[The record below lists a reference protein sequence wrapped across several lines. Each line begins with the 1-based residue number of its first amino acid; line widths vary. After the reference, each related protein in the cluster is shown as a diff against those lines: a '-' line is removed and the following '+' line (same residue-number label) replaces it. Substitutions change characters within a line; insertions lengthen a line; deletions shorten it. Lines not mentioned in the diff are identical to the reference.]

1 MSFLSGI
8 LNYGKSA
15 VKFLSKNSWASTL
28 AKTALLGYAV
38 NRLSRNALKDN
49 DAGTNNIDEGVRLQ
63 IAPSAESKIPVLYG
77 RAYFGGNIS
86 DAAMTNNNKTMWYCL
101 VLSEKTGTV
110 YSTSTAS
117 DYTFNNIY
125 WNDQRIVFT
134 NDGITADY
142 TVDRNGTIDRSI
154 SGLVKVYCYKGSR
167 TAGVVPAGY
176 TGTVPDAETIFPN
189 WTSGTHAMTDLIFAL
204 VRVDYNRER
213 NVTGIADMLFDV
225 TNTMKY
231 PGDVIYDY
239 LTNTRYGCGIAAGD
253 ILTADITA
261 LNTYSQENLSYD
273 DQGTGA
279 ETLDDRYQINGLLD
293 TSNPVLENA
302 EAILSAAA
310 SWLSYD
316 SHQGKWGVVINKAGT
331 SAASFDD
338 SNILGSISLSGT
350 GIQDLYNSV
359 KVEFPHRDLRDSADF
374 VKIDIAAGDRNAN
387 EEDNILN
394 LTYDI
399 INEPIQAQLL
409 GFIELKQS
417 RVDKIVRFQTDYS
430 YYNLKAGD
438 VIDITNSKFSFS
450 SKLFRIIAINEQQ
463 DDSGALIMD
472 ITALEYDSGVYSTD
486 DLYRYTR
493 SDADGII
500 TIGSIGTPGT
510 PQATKYEVDARPRII
525 ITTTAPTGVV
535 EGIEYWLSTDF
546 NQADDSLRSYTLIA
560 TKRPTGGGVYTSG
573 TTVSL
578 DYDQIGAANFY
589 VKTRGFN
596 TTTVGPYSS
605 PSGLV
610 EFAPTQVTDA
620 IGPDTSALDATGNLL
635 TALALIDLLK
645 GLDDLYAGVSGNGS
659 LFEKVFQV
667 FEDVTGIDIVSDA
680 ASGTIELTI
689 QEEGATVAESTS
701 IINFVGSNIT
711 ASASGNTV
719 TVTVDVPEFT
729 GETVLVDGTPE
740 IGQTIAWNGNA
751 WVPVDSCCDN
761 LPDPGEPGGPDP
773 EPPPQCFLGLSTRL
787 PPDRTTYIDPI
798 TGYQSDLAPINGSYF
813 MGITLAAGLYGP
825 VGKGSGNIRLY
836 KSDGTIV
843 QTLPASSLVITGNAV
858 EFPFVQRELG
868 TDYYILMDQGVITYC
883 DCISPAITLPTTWN
897 FNTAPYSTTAYTV
910 SNLIWPPPLSPSN
923 LTTVVESITSPSCF
937 GSITINFNRTVSKG
951 SGTITIKRVSDDEVV
966 ATFNSVNG
974 TVSGSSI
981 TYEMDPSLP
990 SGYFYIEAPQGIAFA
1005 ESDDCKIAAA
1015 NPSAA
1020 VVKADNKTFST
1031 IALLYTYFE
1040 VDSDPFTDPDNIKV
1054 NRQTNIR
1061 LYFNKNIY
1069 FRDPEDGDYFI
1080 RIYESNGTLHQE
1092 INTAWTFD
1100 ANKTSELIWIT
1111 SNILHINPTKDFT
1124 PGKSYYVTAESGAL
1138 MDSCPTFWFGITSN
1152 NVITFTIDAGP
1163 EAPTATINDNGSIN
1177 ESGVSMTFDRD
1188 VTAGTG
1194 QMIVYD
1200 GSNNVIATID
1210 PDDPAVIYT

>member
-8 LNYGKSA
+8 LNYGKTA

-101 VLSEKTGTV
+101 VLSEKTGAA
-110 YSTSTAS
+110 YSTGIAS

-125 WNDQRIVFT
+125 WNDQRIVFA

-154 SGLVKVYCYKGSR
+154 SGLVKVYCYKGGR
-167 TAGVVPAGY
+167 VNGVIPVGY
-176 TGTVPDAETIFPN
+176 AGTVPNAETIFPN
-189 WTSGTHAMTDLIFAL
+189 WTSGTHAMEDLIFAL

-213 NVTGIADMLFDV
+213 NVTGIADMLFDI
-225 TNTMKY
+225 TNSVKY

-253 ILTADITA
+253 ILTTDITA
-261 LNTYSQENLSYD
+261 LNTYSQENLAYD

-279 ETLDDRYQINGLLD
+279 QTLDDRYQINGLLD
-293 TSNPVLENA
+293 TANPVLENA

-316 SHQGKWGVVINKAGT
+316 SHQGKWGVVINKADT
-331 SAASFDD
+331 SVASFDD
-338 SNILGSISLSGT
+338 SNILGSVSVSGT

-374 VKIDIAAGDRNAN
+374 VQILIPIEDRNAN
-387 EEDNILN
+387 EENNILN

-417 RVDKIVRFQTDYS
+417 RVDKIVRFQTDFS

-438 VIDITNSKFSFS
+438 VITVSAPIGLSAD
-450 SKLFRIIAINEQQ
+450 LFRIISITEQQ

-472 ITALEYDSGVYSTD
+472 ITALEYDSSVYATD
-486 DLYRYTR
+486 DLYRFTR

-500 TIGSIGTPGT
+500 TIGSIGVPGT
-510 PQATKYEVDARPRII
+510 PQATKIEVDARPRVII
-525 ITTTAPTGVV
+525 NTTAPTGVV

-635 TALALIDLLK
+635 TALAIIDLLK
-645 GLDDLYAGVSGNGS
+645 GLDDLYAGVTGNGS
-659 LFEKVFQV
+659 IFEKVFEA
-667 FEDVTGIDIVSDA
+667 FEDVTGIDLVGDA
-680 ASGTIELTI
+680 ASGIIELTI
-689 QEEGATVAESTS
+689 QEEGATVASSTS
-701 IINFVGSNIT
+701 IINFVGSNVT
-711 ASASGNTV
+711 ATASGNTV

-729 GETVLVDGTPE
+729 GETVLVDGQPE
-740 IGQTIAWNGNA
+740 IGQTIAWNGTA

-761 LPDPGEPGGPDP
+761 LPDPGEPGGPP
-773 EPPPQCFLGLSTRL
+773 VPPTPQCFLTLSSRL
-787 PPDRTTYIDPI
+787 PPDRSTFIDPI
-798 TGYQSDLAPINGSYF
+798 TGYQSDLAPITGSYF
-813 MGITLAAGLYGP
+813 MGISLSAGLYGP
-825 VGKGSGNIRLY
+825 VDKGTGNVRLY
-836 KSDGTIV
+836 KSDGTLV
-843 QTLPASSLVITGNAV
+843 QTLPASSLTVSGNV
-858 EFPFVQRELG
+858 VGFPFVERDLG
-868 TDYYILMDQGVITYC
+868 TDYYILMDEGVITYC
-883 DCISPAITLPTTWN
+883 DCKSPAITLPTTWN
-897 FNTAPYSTTAYTV
+897 FNTAPYATTAYAATD
-910 SNLIWPPPLSPSN
+910 LAWPPPLSSVR
-923 LTTVVESITSPSCF
+923 TVTIESVTSPSCF
-937 GSITINFNRTVSKG
+937 NSITINFNRSVVKG
-951 SGTITIKRVSDDEVV
+951 SGTVTVRRVNDDVSV
-966 ATFNSVNG
+966 GSFNSANG
-974 TVSGSSI
+974 VASGSSI
-981 TYEMDPSLP
+981 TYSGLSLP
-990 SGYFYIEAPQGIAFA
+990 SGFFYIVAPAGIALA
-1005 ESDDCKIAAA
+1005 ASTDCKISAS

-1020 VVKADNKTFST
+1020 VQKTDNKTFST
-1031 IALLYTYFE
+1031 VALLYSYFE
-1040 VDSDPFTDPDNIKV
+1040 VDSDPFVDPDKTKV

-1061 LYFNKNIY
+1061 LYFNKPIF
-1069 FRDPEDGDYFI
+1069 FRDAADGDFFF
-1080 RIYESNGTLHQE
+1080 RIYESTGTLHQQ
-1092 INTAWTFD
+1092 INTKWTFD
-1100 ANKTSELIWIT
+1100 DNRTSELIWI
-1111 SNILHINPTKDFT
+1111 SGGNVLNINPTRDLT
-1124 PGKSYYVTAESGAL
+1124 PGKSYYVTADNGSL
-1138 MDSCPTFWFGITSN
+1138 RDSCPTFWSGISSN
-1152 NVITFTIDAGP
+1152 NVIVFTVDAGP
-1163 EAPTATINDNGSIN
+1163 QAPTASTNNNGSIN
-1177 ESGVSMTFDRD
+1177 ESGIGLAFDRD
-1188 VTAGTG
+1188 VVPGPG
-1194 QMIVYD
+1194 QMIIYD
-1200 GSNNVIATID
+1200 SSNNVIATIE
-1210 PDDPAVIYT
+1210 PDDPAVLYT